1 MKNILHKIIVLSIL
15 SVALNTASAN
25 NITVTNGS
33 LTGKDEA
40 NHFVMVKFT
49 VSWENSWRTSSA
61 PYNSDAAWVFVKYRV
76 GSGAWQHATINTTGY
91 TAPTGST
98 ITPATDGAGAF
109 IYKSADGSGT
119 FTATDVQ
126 LRWNYGDNGVADNA
140 IVDIKVFAIEMV
152 YVPTGAYAAGSGG
165 SEASAFTLTTI
176 STGTATT
183 VPSGSGAL
191 GGAAGG
197 YPTNQTVPANAS
209 WPNGYNA
216 FYCMK
221 YEISQQQYVDFL
233 NTLTQTQATAR
244 KYTMTGNDYRYAIY
258 GSAVG
263 SYYTTSPYLAC
274 NYVSWANLASY
285 LDWSGLRPMTELE
298 YEKACRGTLAP
309 VPNEYAWGSTS
320 ITQITA
326 VVNSEAYNEVSNTA
340 GANCSYGNATYIQGP
355 MRVGAFSTSSSTSRL
370 LSGATYYGIM
380 EMSGGVYERT
390 VTVGHSTGRAFT
402 GTHGNGG
409 LNSNGD
415 ADASSWPATDAVGAG
430 FRGGNWYEGS
440 IMLRVS
446 DRNYAATVMNF
457 PDFNYGGRGVRTVP
471 LDNPASV
478 PAEMISVTGGTFT
491 AGTTL
496 TTISSFSIGK
506 YEVTYDLWT
515 AVRTWGIANGYTDLP
530 AGVNGSAGS
539 GVNMPVTYINHYDII
554 KWCNARSEKEGLT
567 PLYYTTSAQTTV
579 YRTGDYNLL
588 PNYVKWSA
596 NGYRLPTE
604 AEWEFAA
611 KGGNSTHGFTYSG
624 SNTLGDVAWYST
636 NSTGATQ
643 PVGTKNANE
652 LGIYDMTGNVYEWC
666 WDFFSGTYPN
676 VGSTDP
682 QGPTSEQS
690 RRTLHGGCWYMG
702 EYDCRITYRF
712 NLVPSDTKKMYG
724 FRIVQR

>member
-1 MKNILHKIIVLSIL
+1 
-15 SVALNTASAN
+15 
-25 NITVTNGS
+25 
-33 LTGKDEA
+33 
-40 NHFVMVKFT
+40 
-49 VSWENSWRTSSA
+49 
-61 PYNSDAAWVFVKYRV
+61 
-76 GSGAWQHATINTTGY
+76 
-91 TAPTGST
+91 
-98 ITPATDGAGAF
+98 
-109 IYKSADGSGT
+109 
-119 FTATDVQ
+119 
-126 LRWNYGDNGVADNA
+126 
-140 IVDIKVFAIEMV
+140 VDIKVFAIEMV

-244 KYTMTGNDYRYAIY
+244 KYTMTGNDYRYAIS
-258 GSAVG
+258 GSVVG
-263 SYYTTSPYLAC
+263 SYTTASPYLAC

-471 LDNPASV
+471 LDNPASL

-491 AGTTL
+491 AGSTV
-496 TTISSFSIGK
+496 TTISSFSIDK
-506 YEVTYDLWT
+506 YEVTYEKYT
-515 AVRTWGIANGYTDLP
+515 AVRQWGLVNGYTDMNAGTNGYNP
-530 AGVNGSAGS
+530 AGSN
-539 GVNMPVTYINHYDII
+539 NPVTTVSWYDVV

-567 PLYYTTSAQTTV
+567 PVYYTTSAKTTV
-579 YRTGDYNLL
+579 YRTGEGSTYNLL
-588 PNYVKWSA
+588 PNCVEWTA
-596 NGYRLPTE
+596 NGYRLSTE

-611 KGGNSTHGFTYSG
+611 KGGVSSKGYDYSG
-624 SNTLGDVAWYST
+624 SNTVGDVAWWVN
-636 NSTGATQ
+636 NSGTTTHT
-643 PVGTKNANE
+643 VGGKAANE
-652 LGIYDMTGNVYEWC
+652 LGIYDMSGNAYEWC
-666 WDFFSGTYPN
+666 WDWYGSSYPS
-676 VGSTDP
+676 VGATDP
-682 QGPTSEQS
+682 QGPNSVLTY
-690 RRTLHGGCWYMG
+690 RVLRGGAFY
-702 EYDCRITYRF
+702 YTDADCRSVYR
-712 NLVPSDTKKMYG
+712 NSYYGPINRNYTVG
-724 FRIVQR
+724 FRCAQD